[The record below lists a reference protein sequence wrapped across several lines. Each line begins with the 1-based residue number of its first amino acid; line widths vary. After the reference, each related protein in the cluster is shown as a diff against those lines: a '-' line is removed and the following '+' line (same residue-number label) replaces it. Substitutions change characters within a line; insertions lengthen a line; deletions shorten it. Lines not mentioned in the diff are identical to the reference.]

1 MGQQPE
7 IWSGQGQLCL
17 PKIQLQVF
25 LSRLSWEKSF
35 FLPTLNLKDLN
46 SSNIFIVTEN

>member
-17 PKIQLQVF
+17 PKNQFKVL
-25 LSRLSWEKSF
+25 LSRFSWEKSF
-35 FLPTLNLKDLN
+35 FLPILNLKYLN